1 MPRRNYHHGDLKSVI
16 LAQAAALVAER
27 GADGISLRELARAA
41 GVSHAAPAHHFT
53 ARRGLFSALATE
65 GFTLLA
71 PKLARTPGN
80 HEMNID
86 RPTFLFP
93 DKNGERWRSRS
104 ATGWVNGEGSEV
116 RLRGNVILD
125 NPQGAKKMRME
136 TEALNVFPDANRAT
150 SDQQV
155 AITQPG
161 ATIRG
166 RGLEAQLD
174 TQRVILKS
182 EVRARYASSIQ

>member
-1 MPRRNYHHGDLKSVI
+1 MNWRGVLTIILIVI
-16 LAQAAALVAER
+16 AV
-27 GADGISLRELARAA
+27 AA
-41 GVSHAAPAHHFT
+41 GWAIVRQRASLSATGQAE
-53 ARRGLFSALATE
+53 ARPDYILHDFEIITLQKDGTE
-65 GFTLLA
+65 GFTLQA

-86 RPTFLFP
+86 QPTFLFP
-93 DKNGERWRSRS
+93 DKQGQRWRSRS

-116 RLRGNVILD
+116 RLRGNVTLD
-125 NPQGAKKMRME
+125 NPGGAKKIRME

-174 TQRVILKS
+174 TQRVTLKS
-182 EVRARYASSIQ
+182 EVRAQYAPSIQ

>member
-1 MPRRNYHHGDLKSVI
+1 M
-16 LAQAAALVAER
+16 
-27 GADGISLRELARAA
+27 SLRAVLTATLIVIALAA
-41 GVSHAAPAHHFT
+41 GWAIIRQRANLDATGQPE
-53 ARRGLFSALATE
+53 ARPDYVLHDFEIITLQKDGRE
-65 GFTLLA
+65 GFTLQA

-86 RPTFLFP
+86 QPVFLFP
-93 DKNGERWRSRS
+93 DKNGTRWRSRS

-116 RLRGNVILD
+116 RLRGQVILD
-125 NPQGAKKMRME
+125 NPQGTRKVRME
-136 TEALNVFPDANRAT
+136 TEALNVYPDTNRAT

-155 AITQPG
+155 TVTQPG

-174 TQRVILKS
+174 TQRVTLKS
-182 EVRARYASSIQ
+182 EVKARYASSIQ

>member
-1 MPRRNYHHGDLKSVI
+1 MSWRTMLTLVL
-16 LAQAAALVAER
+16 LAIALVAGWAIIRER
-27 GADGISLRELARAA
+27 AHLRATGQAEARPDYILHDFEIITLQKDG
-41 GVSHAAPAHHFT
+41 
-53 ARRGLFSALATE
+53 TE
-65 GFTLLA
+65 GFTLQA

-86 RPTFLFP
+86 QPTFLFP
-93 DKNGERWRSRS
+93 DKQGERWRSRS

-116 RLRGNVILD
+116 RLRGNVTLD
-125 NPQGAKKMRME
+125 NPQGTKKMRVQ
-136 TEALNVFPDANRAT
+136 TEALDVFPDKNLVT

-155 AITQPG
+155 TITQPG
-161 ATIRG
+161 ARIQG

-174 TQRVILKS
+174 TQRVTLKS

>member
-1 MPRRNYHHGDLKSVI
+1 MSWRSI
-16 LAQAAALVAER
+16 LTLILIFVA
-27 GADGISLRELARAA
+27 IAA
-41 GVSHAAPAHHFT
+41 GWAIIRQRANLSATGEAE
-53 ARRGLFSALATE
+53 ARPDYVLHDFEIITLQKDGTE
-65 GFTLLA
+65 GFTLQA

-86 RPTFLFP
+86 QPTFLFP

-104 ATGWVNGEGSEV
+104 ATGWVNGEQSEV

-125 NPQGAKKMRME
+125 NPQGAKKMQVQ
-136 TEALNVFPDANRAT
+136 TEALNVFPEANRAT

-155 AITQPG
+155 TVNQPG

-174 TQRVILKS
+174 TQRVTLKS
-182 EVRARYASSIQ
+182 EVRARYASSIK

>member
-1 MPRRNYHHGDLKSVI
+1 MSWRGTLTLILLI
-16 LAQAAALVAER
+16 LA
-27 GADGISLRELARAA
+27 IAA
-41 GVSHAAPAHHFT
+41 GWAIIRQRANLSATGAAQ
-53 ARRGLFSALATE
+53 ARPDYILHDFEIITLQKDGTE
-65 GFTLLA
+65 GFTLQA

-86 RPTFLFP
+86 QPTFLFP

-182 EVRARYASSIQ
+182 EVRASYAPSIQ

>member
-1 MPRRNYHHGDLKSVI
+1 MNWRGVLTIILIVI
-16 LAQAAALVAER
+16 AV
-27 GADGISLRELARAA
+27 AA
-41 GVSHAAPAHHFT
+41 GWAIVRQRASLSATGQAE
-53 ARRGLFSALATE
+53 ARPDYILHDFEIITLQKDGTE
-65 GFTLLA
+65 GFTLRA

-86 RPTFLFP
+86 QPTFLFP
-93 DKNGERWRSRS
+93 DKKGQRWRSRS

-116 RLRGNVILD
+116 RLRGDVILD
-125 NPQGAKKMRME
+125 NPESTKQMRVE
-136 TEALNVFPDANRAT
+136 TESLNVYPDAHRAT
-150 SDQQV
+150 SDQEV
-155 AITQPG
+155 TITQPG